1 MEVERLTITFEKL
14 ESREDEQL
22 IDLADLRAL
31 NPKSTV
37 RQNIYSAF
45 HKHYGV
51 STCARPSSW
60 SFDLSVTKTKIT
72 VCMELPI

>member
-51 STCARPSSW
+51 STLC
-60 SFDLSVTKTKIT
+60 
-72 VCMELPI
+72 